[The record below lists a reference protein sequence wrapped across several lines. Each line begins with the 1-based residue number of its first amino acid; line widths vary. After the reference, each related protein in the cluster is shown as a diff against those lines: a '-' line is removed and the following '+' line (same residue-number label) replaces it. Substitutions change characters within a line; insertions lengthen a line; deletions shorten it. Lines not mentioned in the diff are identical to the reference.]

1 MSEGQNALNKQTK
14 KMLEVGVQ
22 QTQQQEELDRG
33 AAALAQKEEDLERNF
48 AMKEED
54 LTRDFENREF
64 ELTRDFENRE
74 HNLMTD
80 FENREFELTRDFEN
94 REHDLTRDFENREHD
109 LMRNLEKRE
118 HQLKRD
124 LLMFR
129 PEKAYEKYKNQT
141 IRAQR
146 RYKSKSGDQEPV
158 CTHCAKTEEFPSLE
172 SEIAILPSNYGAGQ
186 GAGRM
191 GKARS
196 MEQPVSERGSASSPA
211 NSPPGHLLRLPRLPR
226 LRSLVSLVFS

>member
-1 MSEGQNALNKQTK
+1 
-14 KMLEVGVQ
+14 MLC
-22 QTQQQEELDRG
+22 
-33 AAALAQKEEDLERNF
+33 F
-48 AMKEED
+48 P
-54 LTRDFENREF
+54 
-64 ELTRDFENRE
+64 
-74 HNLMTD
+74 
-80 FENREFELTRDFEN
+80 LTRDFEN

-172 SEIAILPSNYGAGQ
+172 LEIASLPSNYGAGQ

-196 MEQPVSERGSASSPA
+196 MEQPVIEEAASSPA
-211 NSPPGHLLRLPRLPR
+211 NSPPGRLLRLPRLPR